1 MTYGELEASA
11 NRLAHALVEQGC
23 KPGDRVGVLAAKT
36 PWTIAAL
43 IAVLRAGGAYVPV
56 DSASPAARVARI
68 VRAAEPAL
76 LLADATATALIDGLV
91 EEGIGDLAVGAL
103 AGPLAGQRFASV
115 FARDDLASLPTQTP
129 VAASPDLAHLLF
141 TSGSTG
147 APKGVMISTPTW
159 WRSSSGRCATSGP
172 APATA
177 SPGTRRCTSTSRRS
191 TSTRPSPPARSC
203 TSCRRRSGSTRR
215 APRASSAT
223 AS

>member
-1 MTYGELEASA
+1 MSVPDIDRLQDYLTRSAERSPEAIALVLGDEVMTYGELEASA

-76 LLADATATALIDGLV
+76 LLADATATALVDGLV

-103 AGPLAGQRFASV
+103 VEPLAGQR
-115 FARDDLASLPTQTP
+115 
-129 VAASPDLAHLLF
+129 
-141 TSGSTG
+141 
-147 APKGVMISTPTW
+147 
-159 WRSSSGRCATSGP
+159 
-172 APATA
+172 
-177 SPGTRRCTSTSRRS
+177 
-191 TSTRPSPPARSC
+191 
-203 TSCRRRSGSTRR
+203 
-215 APRASSAT
+215 
-223 AS
+223 